1 MWGLLHK
8 YTALCIPVFWAVV
21 FSVDEIFWIFILKV
35 FVIIILDQV
44 KDVLF
49 QWIIK
54 YLFYSEA
61 FDLRHEIR
69 ESSSHAEAEEF
80 AQNGDE
86 VKI

>member
-1 MWGLLHK
+1 MK
-8 YTALCIPVFWAVV
+8 YF
-21 FSVDEIFWIFILKV
+21 
-35 FVIIILDQV
+35 
-44 KDVLF
+44 
-49 QWIIK
+49 
-54 YLFYSEA
+54 FYSEA